1 MAIAF
6 VPDKSCLRAAAA
18 FCSGKHLLPF
28 SSASIC
34 SGVKDVR
41 LRCNLRFSR
50 SRAAES
56 TSEPS
61 C

>member
-6 VPDKSCLRAAAA
+6 VPDKSCLRAA
-18 FCSGKHLLPF
+18 FCSKKHLLPF